1 MYSSIPVVLASGVAG
16 GLVTPLW
23 YIAFKD
29 VHARLVP
36 ADSRQIVDFRTA
48 PVSSKLLD
56 FGRGF
61 VVAGV
66 LAYPAH
72 AGGVTTLTDS
82 IRLALV
88 LWLGFPLIML
98 MAPVIWGGES
108 WRIAALHAGDWLIK
122 LLVMTVIV
130 GVWS

>member
-1 MYSSIPVVLASGVAG
+1 MSSIPAVLASGVAG

-36 ADSRQIVDFRTA
+36 AGSRQIVDFRTA
-48 PVSSKLLD
+48 PVSSKVLD
-56 FGRGF
+56 FARGF

-66 LAYPAH
+66 LAYLVH
-72 AGGVTTLTDS
+72 AGDVTTLLGS
-82 IRLALV
+82 IRLGLL
-88 LWLGFPLIML
+88 LWLGFPIVML
-98 MAPVIWGGES
+98 LAPVIWGGEP

-122 LLVMTVIV
+122 LLVMTAIV
-130 GVWS
+130 GIWS